1 LIGRWTIAPRRQ
13 IRSNNGIAEVQAA
26 IEYEYEYEY
35 RFAEYEYEQE
45 HEYDVSLAT
54 DILAR
59 WATNRQSESAR

>member
-54 DILAR
+54 DILTR
-59 WATNRQSESAR
+59 WATNRHSELAR

>member
-1 LIGRWTIAPRRQ
+1 VTDPIKQWQPTV
-13 IRSNNGIAEVQAA
+13 VQAA
-26 IEYEYEYEY
+26 IEYEY

-59 WATNRQSESAR
+59 WATNRQSELAR

>member
-1 LIGRWTIAPRRQ
+1 MTDPIKQWQPTV
-13 IRSNNGIAEVQAA
+13 VQAA
-26 IEYEYEYEY
+26 IEYEYEY

-59 WATNRQSESAR
+59 WATNRQSELAR

>member
-1 LIGRWTIAPRRQ
+1 MTDPIKQSQL
-13 IRSNNGIAEVQAA
+13 AEVRTA

-54 DILAR
+54 DILTR
-59 WATNRQSESAR
+59 WATNRQSELAR